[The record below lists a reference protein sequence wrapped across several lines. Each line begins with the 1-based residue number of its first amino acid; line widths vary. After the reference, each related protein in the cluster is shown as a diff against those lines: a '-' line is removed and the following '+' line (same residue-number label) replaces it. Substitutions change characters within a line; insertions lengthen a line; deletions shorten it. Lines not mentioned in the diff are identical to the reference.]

1 MSLGSVESRV
11 EVPSL
16 MSHASVP
23 KQHLEA
29 IGVDDSLI
37 RLSVGIE
44 DYNDLINDLNYAL
57 NKAQQSINTII

>member
-1 MSLGSVESRV
+1 VVSLGSVESRV
-11 EVPSL
+11 EVPSR

-29 IGVDDSLI
+29 IGVDDTLI

-44 DYNDLINDLNYAL
+44 DCDDLINDLKHAL
-57 NKAQQSINTII
+57 DRAQQSIS

>member
-11 EVPSL
+11 EVPSR

-23 KQHLEA
+23 KQHLEL
-29 IGVDDSLI
+29 IGLDDTLI

-57 NKAQQSINTII
+57 NKAQQSIDTIS